1 MNYREFDLSC
11 RYDAR
16 QNFYG
21 KARVKVYDNGDEDL
35 VSYNTVVAEKRNGN
49 IDVKGWYSQTTGRHI
64 NEYLQQS
71 GYLKMTKKQIDNGEK
86 PKEWK

>member
-11 RYDAR
+11 RFDAR

-49 IDVKGWYSQTTGRHI
+49 INVKGWYSMTTGRHI

-71 GYLKMTKKQIDNGEK
+71 GFLPMTKKQIENGEL
-86 PKEWK
+86 PKEWR